1 MINYHSYVLNVNDD
15 SLKVSADYNVQFE
28 THEEIYFIEPPPQLV
43 QFISKIFNSSNFD
56 FYKAYFKPM
65 EISKVNRITDYRGIW
80 GLLSL
85 PTGIF
90 NGSCVS
96 TTQKIYFGLD
106 AAQDAMVSSKSNF
119 IICCPKSSGLTAET
133 VFSFIKKLPAESFNS
148 VDVLSKGIYRQDSN
162 LYIINWDTKNMI
174 ELSIRGNINKV
185 FSQENLSALKS
196 LPIK

>member
-1 MINYHSYVLNVNDD
+1 MINYHSYVLNINDD

-28 THEEIYFIEPPPQLV
+28 THEEIYFIEPPKKLV

-56 FYKAYFKPM
+56 FYKVYFKPM

-162 LYIINWDTKNMI
+162 LYIINWDAKNMI

-185 FSQENLSALKS
+185 FSQENLSALKN
-196 LPIK
+196 LAIK